1 MTTVPQGGEIR
12 VSFPAGADLSA
23 KAGYFVELA
32 TGVVTVCNAATDKP
46 LGVLA
51 EGVVS
56 GLQAEVIVFGPA
68 KVVVDGA
75 VDQGDLI
82 GTSAD
87 GQADKKI
94 PGTDTTEYA
103 VGIALETA
111 TTAGE
116 KISALINCV
125 NPHRAA

>member
-12 VSFPAGADLSA
+12 ASFPAGADLSA
-23 KAGYFVELA
+23 KAGYSVELA
-32 TGVVTVCNAATDKP
+32 AGVVTVCNAATDKP